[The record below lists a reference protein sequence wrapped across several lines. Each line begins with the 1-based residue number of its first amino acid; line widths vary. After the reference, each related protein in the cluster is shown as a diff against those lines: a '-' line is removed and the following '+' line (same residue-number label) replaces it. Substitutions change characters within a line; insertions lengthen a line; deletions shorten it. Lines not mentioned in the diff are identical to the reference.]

1 MANSRIPPNF
11 YSASYD
17 KIASYIADGIITYP
31 SYVFCKD
38 RNTFVFIDKDLKI
51 QDVKGSNQISI
62 AEVQELPTS
71 DILPSTF
78 YICDGVGYLLIGEN
92 LVPVFKNIN
101 TSNSG
106 VDSYDELKDIPL
118 VNKHGNVG
126 DPIVLSELNDGCY
139 SVSGH
144 YQIGGNLTTTYVP
157 LSNVVFLVESD
168 EEKKHITKLSG
179 KNICVYVINQDTLD
193 VVANEYATQ
202 SWVQENGYATENY
215 VMQAIEDLYNR
226 IAEEAL
232 VTITKVSQ
240 LENDVG
246 YLTEQDF
253 KEIGVGTIAGLFL

>member
-17 KIASYIADGIITYP
+17 KIASYIADGVITYP

-38 RNTFVFIDKDLKI
+38 KNTLVFVDKDLKI
-51 QDVKGSNQISI
+51 QDVKGSNQVSI
-62 AEVQELPTS
+62 IETDELPTS
-71 DILPSTF
+71 DILPNTF
-78 YICDGVGYLLIGEN
+78 YIYGGTGYLLLGEK
-92 LVPVFKNIN
+92 LVPVFKNVN
-101 TSNSG
+101 ESG
-106 VDSYDELKDIPL
+106 SGIDSYNNLNDIPL
-118 VNKHGNVG
+118 VNKYGNVG
-126 DPIVLSELNDGCY
+126 NPVVLSELNDGSY

-179 KNICVYVINQDTLD
+179 KNICVYVVNQDTFD
-193 VVANEYATQ
+193 VVVDEYATQ

-215 VMQAIEDLYNR
+215 VTQAIEDLYNR

-246 YLTEQDF
+246 YLTEQNF
-253 KEIGVGTIAGLFL
+253 KEIGVDTIASLF